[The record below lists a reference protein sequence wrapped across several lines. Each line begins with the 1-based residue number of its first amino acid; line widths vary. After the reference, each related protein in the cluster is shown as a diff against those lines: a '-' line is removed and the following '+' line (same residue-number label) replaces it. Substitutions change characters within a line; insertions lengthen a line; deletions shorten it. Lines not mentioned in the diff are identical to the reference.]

1 MRKGRLDIINICK
14 YLMVIALIAYVV
26 LLVSGEGD
34 NTVSVDTIQK
44 NIEKSVSLK
53 GMKKGSSQDLKKYY
67 GLNANDYAG
76 TMLYIPDDVM
86 SVNEILVVK
95 VKDKSQVEDVEKAV
109 EERLSTQKKSFE
121 GYGVKQTRLL
131 HSAIDETRGYYILLA
146 VSKDADRI
154 EAAFKNSLYE
164 KAVELERCY
173 LAVLFFY
180 LHFYRLCWCCIICC
194 RRDSTI
200 RFCCLQV

>member
-1 MRKGRLDIINICK
+1 MRKGRLDIINTCK

-53 GMKKGSSQDLKKYY
+53 GMNKGSSQDLKKYY

-95 VKDKSQVEDVEKAV
+95 V
-109 EERLSTQKKSFE
+109 
-121 GYGVKQTRLL
+121 
-131 HSAIDETRGYYILLA
+131 
-146 VSKDADRI
+146 
-154 EAAFKNSLYE
+154 
-164 KAVELERCY
+164 
-173 LAVLFFY
+173 
-180 LHFYRLCWCCIICC
+180 
-194 RRDSTI
+194 
-200 RFCCLQV
+200 

>member
-1 MRKGRLDIINICK
+1 MRKGRLDIINTCK

-76 TMLYIPDDVM
+76 T
-86 SVNEILVVK
+86 LVVK

-154 EAAFKNSLYE
+154 EAAFKNSIY
-164 KAVELERCY
+164 
-173 LAVLFFY
+173 
-180 LHFYRLCWCCIICC
+180 
-194 RRDSTI
+194 
-200 RFCCLQV
+200 

>member
-1 MRKGRLDIINICK
+1 
-14 YLMVIALIAYVV
+14 MVIALIAYVV

-95 VKDKSQVEDVEKAV
+95 VKAKSQVEDVEK
-109 EERLSTQKKSFE
+109 
-121 GYGVKQTRLL
+121 GVKQTRLL

-154 EAAFKNSLYE
+154 EAAFKNSIY
-164 KAVELERCY
+164 
-173 LAVLFFY
+173 
-180 LHFYRLCWCCIICC
+180 
-194 RRDSTI
+194 
-200 RFCCLQV
+200 

>member
-1 MRKGRLDIINICK
+1 MRKGRLDIINTCK

-95 VKDKSQVEDVEKAV
+95 VKDKAV

-154 EAAFKNSLYE
+154 EAAFKNSIY
-164 KAVELERCY
+164 
-173 LAVLFFY
+173 
-180 LHFYRLCWCCIICC
+180 
-194 RRDSTI
+194 
-200 RFCCLQV
+200 

>member
-1 MRKGRLDIINICK
+1 MRKGRLDIINTCK

-53 GMKKGSSQDLKKYY
+53 GMNKGSSQDLKKYY

-95 VKDKSQVEDVEKAV
+95 VKDKSQVEDVE
-109 EERLSTQKKSFE
+109 
-121 GYGVKQTRLL
+121 
-131 HSAIDETRGYYILLA
+131 
-146 VSKDADRI
+146 
-154 EAAFKNSLYE
+154 
-164 KAVELERCY
+164 
-173 LAVLFFY
+173 
-180 LHFYRLCWCCIICC
+180 
-194 RRDSTI
+194 
-200 RFCCLQV
+200 

>member
-1 MRKGRLDIINICK
+1 MRKGRLDIINTCK

-109 EERLSTQKKSFE
+109 
-121 GYGVKQTRLL
+121 VKQTRLL

-154 EAAFKNSLYE
+154 EAAFKNSIY
-164 KAVELERCY
+164 
-173 LAVLFFY
+173 
-180 LHFYRLCWCCIICC
+180 
-194 RRDSTI
+194 
-200 RFCCLQV
+200 

>member
-1 MRKGRLDIINICK
+1 MRKGRLDIINTCK

-67 GLNANDYAG
+67 AG

-121 GYGVKQTRLL
+121 GYGVKQIRLL

-154 EAAFKNSLYE
+154 EDAFKNSI
-164 KAVELERCY
+164 
-173 LAVLFFY
+173 
-180 LHFYRLCWCCIICC
+180 H
-194 RRDSTI
+194 
-200 RFCCLQV
+200 

>member
-1 MRKGRLDIINICK
+1 MRKGRLDIINTCK

-86 SVNEILVVK
+86 SVNEILVV
-95 VKDKSQVEDVEKAV
+95 EKAV

-154 EAAFKNSLYE
+154 EAAFKNSIY
-164 KAVELERCY
+164 
-173 LAVLFFY
+173 
-180 LHFYRLCWCCIICC
+180 
-194 RRDSTI
+194 
-200 RFCCLQV
+200 

>member
-1 MRKGRLDIINICK
+1 MRKGRLDIINTCK

-154 EAAFKNSLYE
+154 EA
-164 KAVELERCY
+164 ELERCY

-180 LHFYRLCWCCIICC
+180 LHFYRLCWCCITCC

>member
-1 MRKGRLDIINICK
+1 MRKGRLDIINTCK

-34 NTVSVDTIQK
+34 NTV
-44 NIEKSVSLK
+44 SVSLK

-154 EAAFKNSLYE
+154 EAAFKNSIY
-164 KAVELERCY
+164 
-173 LAVLFFY
+173 
-180 LHFYRLCWCCIICC
+180 
-194 RRDSTI
+194 
-200 RFCCLQV
+200 

>member
-1 MRKGRLDIINICK
+1 MTFIDNTDLVKQEYYADDGIHMSPSYYTKWVDHMAEANRIIMRKGRLDIINTCK

-154 EAAFKNSLYE
+154 EAAFKNSIY
-164 KAVELERCY
+164 
-173 LAVLFFY
+173 
-180 LHFYRLCWCCIICC
+180 
-194 RRDSTI
+194 
-200 RFCCLQV
+200 

>member
-1 MRKGRLDIINICK
+1 MYKR
-14 YLMVIALIAYVV
+14 
-26 LLVSGEGD
+26 
-34 NTVSVDTIQK
+34 Q
-44 NIEKSVSLK
+44 
-53 GMKKGSSQDLKKYY
+53 SQDLKKYY

-154 EAAFKNSLYE
+154 EDAFKNSI
-164 KAVELERCY
+164 
-173 LAVLFFY
+173 
-180 LHFYRLCWCCIICC
+180 H
-194 RRDSTI
+194 
-200 RFCCLQV
+200 

>member
-1 MRKGRLDIINICK
+1 MRKGRLDIINTCK

-53 GMKKGSSQDLKKYY
+53 GMNKGSSQDLKKYY

-121 GYGVKQTRLL
+121 GYGVQQPRLL
-131 HSAIDETRGYYILLA
+131 HSAIDETRRYYILLA

-154 EAAFKNSLYE
+154 EAAFKNSIY
-164 KAVELERCY
+164 
-173 LAVLFFY
+173 
-180 LHFYRLCWCCIICC
+180 
-194 RRDSTI
+194 
-200 RFCCLQV
+200 

>member
-76 TMLYIPDDVM
+76 TMLYIP
-86 SVNEILVVK
+86 VVK

-154 EAAFKNSLYE
+154 EAAFKNSIY
-164 KAVELERCY
+164 
-173 LAVLFFY
+173 
-180 LHFYRLCWCCIICC
+180 
-194 RRDSTI
+194 
-200 RFCCLQV
+200 

>member
-1 MRKGRLDIINICK
+1 MRKGRLDIINTCK

-95 VKDKSQVEDVEKAV
+95 VKDKKAV

-154 EAAFKNSLYE
+154 EAAFKNSIY
-164 KAVELERCY
+164 
-173 LAVLFFY
+173 
-180 LHFYRLCWCCIICC
+180 
-194 RRDSTI
+194 
-200 RFCCLQV
+200 

>member
-1 MRKGRLDIINICK
+1 MRKGRLDIINTCK

-95 VKDKSQVEDVEKAV
+95 VKDKSQVEDVEKA
-109 EERLSTQKKSFE
+109 
-121 GYGVKQTRLL
+121 
-131 HSAIDETRGYYILLA
+131 AIDETRGYYILLA

-154 EAAFKNSLYE
+154 EAAFKNSIY
-164 KAVELERCY
+164 
-173 LAVLFFY
+173 
-180 LHFYRLCWCCIICC
+180 
-194 RRDSTI
+194 
-200 RFCCLQV
+200 

>member
-1 MRKGRLDIINICK
+1 MRKGRLDIINTCK

-67 GLNANDYAG
+67 ANDYAG
-76 TMLYIPDDVM
+76 TMLYIPDDVT
-86 SVNEILVVK
+86 SVNELLVVK

-154 EAAFKNSLYE
+154 EAAFKNSIY
-164 KAVELERCY
+164 
-173 LAVLFFY
+173 
-180 LHFYRLCWCCIICC
+180 
-194 RRDSTI
+194 
-200 RFCCLQV
+200 

>member
-1 MRKGRLDIINICK
+1 MRKGRLDIINTCK

-53 GMKKGSSQDLKKYY
+53 GMNKGSSQDLKKYY

-86 SVNEILVVK
+86 SVNEILV
-95 VKDKSQVEDVEKAV
+95 KDKSQVEDVEKAV
-109 EERLSTQKKSFE
+109 EERLSTQKKGFE

-154 EAAFKNSLYE
+154 EAAFKNSIY
-164 KAVELERCY
+164 
-173 LAVLFFY
+173 
-180 LHFYRLCWCCIICC
+180 
-194 RRDSTI
+194 
-200 RFCCLQV
+200 

>member
-1 MRKGRLDIINICK
+1 MRKGRLDIINTCK

-95 VKDKSQVEDVEKAV
+95 DKSQVEDVEKAV

-121 GYGVKQTRLL
+121 GYGVKQTKLL

-154 EAAFKNSLYE
+154 EDAFKNSI
-164 KAVELERCY
+164 
-173 LAVLFFY
+173 
-180 LHFYRLCWCCIICC
+180 H
-194 RRDSTI
+194 
-200 RFCCLQV
+200 

>member
-1 MRKGRLDIINICK
+1 MRKGRLDIINTCK

-44 NIEKSVSLK
+44 
-53 GMKKGSSQDLKKYY
+53 
-67 GLNANDYAG
+67 NANDYAG

-154 EAAFKNSLYE
+154 EAAFKNSIY
-164 KAVELERCY
+164 
-173 LAVLFFY
+173 
-180 LHFYRLCWCCIICC
+180 
-194 RRDSTI
+194 
-200 RFCCLQV
+200 

>member
-1 MRKGRLDIINICK
+1 MRKGRLDIINTCK

-53 GMKKGSSQDLKKYY
+53 GMKRGSSQDLKKYY

-86 SVNEILVVK
+86 SVLVVK

-131 HSAIDETRGYYILLA
+131 HSAIDEARGYYILLA

-154 EAAFKNSLYE
+154 EAAFKNSIY
-164 KAVELERCY
+164 
-173 LAVLFFY
+173 
-180 LHFYRLCWCCIICC
+180 
-194 RRDSTI
+194 
-200 RFCCLQV
+200 

>member
-1 MRKGRLDIINICK
+1 MRKGRLDIINTCK

-53 GMKKGSSQDLKKYY
+53 GMKDLKKYY

-154 EAAFKNSLYE
+154 EAAFKNSIY
-164 KAVELERCY
+164 
-173 LAVLFFY
+173 
-180 LHFYRLCWCCIICC
+180 
-194 RRDSTI
+194 
-200 RFCCLQV
+200 

>member
-44 NIEKSVSLK
+44 NIEKTVSLK

-146 VSKDADRI
+146 VSKDADRV
-154 EAAFKNSLYE
+154 EAAFKNSI
-164 KAVELERCY
+164 
-173 LAVLFFY
+173 
-180 LHFYRLCWCCIICC
+180 H
-194 RRDSTI
+194 
-200 RFCCLQV
+200 